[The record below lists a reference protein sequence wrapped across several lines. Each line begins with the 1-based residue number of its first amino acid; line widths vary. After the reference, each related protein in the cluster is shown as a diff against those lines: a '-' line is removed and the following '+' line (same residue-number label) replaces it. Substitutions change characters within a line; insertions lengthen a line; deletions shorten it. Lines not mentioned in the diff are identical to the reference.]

1 MEEKNKGLN
10 INIEHYTGEK
20 PIEVVYRLGDAAQ
33 AQQPLATKAPEKI
46 SVSGTISTPYE
57 WLSKRID
64 TVDQKRANV
73 VVNREK
79 MTIQLTVNED
89 DYYNKNTFTGTVEV
103 SETFEKFGINDG
115 EKGWIP
121 AKLGQFLRLNRG
133 LFEDKEKCMVLV
145 SNLKNFN
152 AKAKAEIEK
161 QRDPSGSVADVYRC
175 QVESNL
181 PKSFTVNMA
190 IFKGTAKQPIEIEFD
205 HYLTNGEVFLQLVS
219 PGANE
224 VMEVTEISV
233 LMKCWIRSRIL
244 PPILQ
249 FWKCNRSNMIIG
261 KLGIIPAS
269 LKFSLWQEN
278 KKLLCLSMLA
288 IG

>member
-89 DYYNKNTFTGTVEV
+89 DYYNKTRSLVRL
-103 SETFEKFGINDG
+103 KFL
-115 EKGWIP
+115 KH
-121 AKLGQFLRLNRG
+121 LR
-133 LFEDKEKCMVLV
+133 
-145 SNLKNFN
+145 S
-152 AKAKAEIEK
+152 
-161 QRDPSGSVADVYRC
+161 
-175 QVESNL
+175 
-181 PKSFTVNMA
+181 
-190 IFKGTAKQPIEIEFD
+190 
-205 HYLTNGEVFLQLVS
+205 
-219 PGANE
+219 
-224 VMEVTEISV
+224 SV
-233 LMKCWIRSRIL
+233 LMMVKRAGSL
-244 PPILQ
+244 P
-249 FWKCNRSNMIIG
+249 N
-261 KLGIIPAS
+261 
-269 LKFSLWQEN
+269 
-278 KKLLCLSMLA
+278 
-288 IG
+288 

>member
-73 VVNREK
+73 VVNRDK

-224 VMEVTEISV
+224 VMESYRDKCIDEV
-233 LMKCWIRSRIL
+233 LDKIKDIAPDIAIL
-244 PPILQ
+244 
-249 FWKCNRSNMIIG
+249 
-261 KLGIIPAS
+261 
-269 LKFSLWQEN
+269 EV
-278 KKLLCLSMLA
+278 
-288 IG
+288 

>member
-89 DYYNKNTFTGTVEV
+89 DYYNKNTFTGSVEV

-115 EKGWIP
+115 EKGWIACIKP
-121 AKLGQFLRLNRG
+121 IF
-133 LFEDKEKCMVLV
+133 
-145 SNLKNFN
+145 SNGSFHWLTASNIDAFQLSG
-152 AKAKAEIEK
+152 K
-161 QRDPSGSVADVYRC
+161 Q
-175 QVESNL
+175 
-181 PKSFTVNMA
+181 
-190 IFKGTAKQPIEIEFD
+190 
-205 HYLTNGEVFLQLVS
+205 
-219 PGANE
+219 
-224 VMEVTEISV
+224 
-233 LMKCWIRSRIL
+233 
-244 PPILQ
+244 
-249 FWKCNRSNMIIG
+249 
-261 KLGIIPAS
+261 
-269 LKFSLWQEN
+269 
-278 KKLLCLSMLA
+278 LST
-288 IG
+288 

>member
-89 DYYNKNTFTGTVEV
+89 DYYNKNTFTGTQGPDGAQVAGAHGVDAERPGCERFGENAPRAVFFGCDGVFAADAHPGFEPPVE
-103 SETFEKFGINDG
+103 
-115 EKGWIP
+115 
-121 AKLGQFLRLNRG
+121 R
-133 LFEDKEKCMVLV
+133 
-145 SNLKNFN
+145 
-152 AKAKAEIEK
+152 
-161 QRDPSGSVADVYRC
+161 VADAVAER
-175 QVESNL
+175 
-181 PKSFTVNMA
+181 
-190 IFKGTAKQPIEIEFD
+190 
-205 HYLTNGEVFLQLVS
+205 
-219 PGANE
+219 
-224 VMEVTEISV
+224 
-233 LMKCWIRSRIL
+233 
-244 PPILQ
+244 
-249 FWKCNRSNMIIG
+249 
-261 KLGIIPAS
+261 
-269 LKFSLWQEN
+269 
-278 KKLLCLSMLA
+278 
-288 IG
+288 

>member
-161 QRDPSGSVADVYRC
+161 QRDSSGSVADVYRC

-190 IFKGTAKQPIEIEFD
+190 IFKGIAKQPIEIEFD

-224 VMEVTEISV
+224 VMESYRDKCIDEV
-233 LMKCWIRSRIL
+233 LDKIKDIAPDIAIL
-244 PPILQ
+244 
-249 FWKCNRSNMIIG
+249 
-261 KLGIIPAS
+261 
-269 LKFSLWQEN
+269 EV
-278 KKLLCLSMLA
+278 
-288 IG
+288 

>member
-175 QVESNL
+175 QYVGRL
-181 PKSFTVNMA
+181 RCCHDQA
-190 IFKGTAKQPIEIEFD
+190 RLRA
-205 HYLTNGEVFLQLVS
+205 L
-219 PGANE
+219 
-224 VMEVTEISV
+224 
-233 LMKCWIRSRIL
+233 CRRSRL
-244 PPILQ
+244 SHGQRCL
-249 FWKCNRSNMIIG
+249 RSKG
-261 KLGIIPAS
+261 KVCRNARHS
-269 LKFSLWQEN
+269 LHRGHQGRCAED
-278 KKLLCLSMLA
+278 
-288 IG
+288 G

>member
-10 INIEHYTGEK
+10 INIERYTGEK

-115 EKGWIP
+115 ER
-121 AKLGQFLRLNRG
+121 A
-133 LFEDKEKCMVLV
+133 
-145 SNLKNFN
+145 
-152 AKAKAEIEK
+152 
-161 QRDPSGSVADVYRC
+161 GS
-175 QVESNL
+175 L
-181 PKSFTVNMA
+181 PN
-190 IFKGTAKQPIEIEFD
+190 
-205 HYLTNGEVFLQLVS
+205 
-219 PGANE
+219 
-224 VMEVTEISV
+224 
-233 LMKCWIRSRIL
+233 
-244 PPILQ
+244 
-249 FWKCNRSNMIIG
+249 
-261 KLGIIPAS
+261 
-269 LKFSLWQEN
+269 
-278 KKLLCLSMLA
+278 
-288 IG
+288 

>member
-161 QRDPSGSVADVYRC
+161 QRD
-175 QVESNL
+175 L

-224 VMEVTEISV
+224 VTESYRDKCIDEVLDKI
-233 LMKCWIRSRIL
+233 KDIAPDIAIL
-244 PPILQ
+244 
-249 FWKCNRSNMIIG
+249 
-261 KLGIIPAS
+261 
-269 LKFSLWQEN
+269 EV
-278 KKLLCLSMLA
+278 
-288 IG
+288 

>member
-1 MEEKNKGLN
+1 M
-10 INIEHYTGEK
+10 
-20 PIEVVYRLGDAAQ
+20 AFQ
-33 AQQPLATKAPEKI
+33 ANR
-46 SVSGTISTPYE
+46 Y
-57 WLSKRID
+57 
-64 TVDQKRANV
+64 VDQKRANV

-224 VMEVTEISV
+224 VMESYRDKCIDEV
-233 LMKCWIRSRIL
+233 LDKIKDIAPDIAIL
-244 PPILQ
+244 
-249 FWKCNRSNMIIG
+249 
-261 KLGIIPAS
+261 
-269 LKFSLWQEN
+269 EV
-278 KKLLCLSMLA
+278 
-288 IG
+288 

>member
-73 VVNREK
+73 VVDREK

-121 AKLGQFLRLNRG
+121 AKLGQFLRRQKAIYIWEGKHWLLG
-133 LFEDKEKCMVLV
+133 ATLFSFLHVIHAEAK
-145 SNLKNFN
+145 LKRS
-152 AKAKAEIEK
+152 I
-161 QRDPSGSVADVYRC
+161 QR
-175 QVESNL
+175 
-181 PKSFTVNMA
+181 
-190 IFKGTAKQPIEIEFD
+190 
-205 HYLTNGEVFLQLVS
+205 
-219 PGANE
+219 
-224 VMEVTEISV
+224 ISR
-233 LMKCWIRSRIL
+233 LY
-244 PPILQ
+244 
-249 FWKCNRSNMIIG
+249 
-261 KLGIIPAS
+261 
-269 LKFSLWQEN
+269 
-278 KKLLCLSMLA
+278 
-288 IG
+288 

>member
-73 VVNREK
+73 VVDREK

-89 DYYNKNTFTGTVEV
+89 DYYNKKHVTLVRLKYLKHLRSSV
-103 SETFEKFGINDG
+103 LMMV
-115 EKGWIP
+115 KGWIP

-224 VMEVTEISV
+224 VMESYRDKCIDEV
-233 LMKCWIRSRIL
+233 LDKIKDIAPDIAIL
-244 PPILQ
+244 
-249 FWKCNRSNMIIG
+249 
-261 KLGIIPAS
+261 
-269 LKFSLWQEN
+269 EV
-278 KKLLCLSMLA
+278 
-288 IG
+288 

>member
-64 TVDQKRANV
+64 TV
-73 VVNREK
+73 
-79 MTIQLTVNED
+79 LTVNED

-224 VMEVTEISV
+224 VMESYRDKCIDEV
-233 LMKCWIRSRIL
+233 LDKIKDIAPDIAIL
-244 PPILQ
+244 
-249 FWKCNRSNMIIG
+249 
-261 KLGIIPAS
+261 
-269 LKFSLWQEN
+269 EV
-278 KKLLCLSMLA
+278 
-288 IG
+288 